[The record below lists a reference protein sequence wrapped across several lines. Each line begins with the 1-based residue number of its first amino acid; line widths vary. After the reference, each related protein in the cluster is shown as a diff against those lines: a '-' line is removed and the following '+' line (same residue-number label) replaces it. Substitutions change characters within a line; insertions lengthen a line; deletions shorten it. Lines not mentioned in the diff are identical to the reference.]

1 MIGKVKSTNCS
12 SYSGQTKPLRL
23 RTLHQQTL
31 HSNRLGLIQRQLL
44 QLQMEIQSHFHLLN
58 LDESTLAKP

>member
-1 MIGKVKSTNCS
+1 M
-12 SYSGQTKPLRL
+12 PLRL
-23 RTLHQQTL
+23 RTLRQQTL
-31 HSNRLGLIQRQLL
+31 HSNHLGLIQRQLL